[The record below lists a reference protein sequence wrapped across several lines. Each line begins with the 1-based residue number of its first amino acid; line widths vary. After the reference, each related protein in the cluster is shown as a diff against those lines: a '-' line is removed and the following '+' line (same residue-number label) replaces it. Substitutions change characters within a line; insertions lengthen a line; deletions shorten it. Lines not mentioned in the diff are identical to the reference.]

1 MMTLFDYYKYT
12 VKKLIAAGKDNPE
25 GETRLI
31 FQNILNIKR
40 EDFILNKN
48 MPVTPDK
55 CLEIEQVVKQRMDGK
70 PLSKIFGRTEFCGLP
85 IFVTEDTLDPRL
97 DSEVLI
103 QSVFEHFPYAERDL
117 KILDIGTGTGC
128 LVIALLNH
136 YKSAQA
142 IAVDISDKALKIAE
156 KNAATNNVLSRLELQ
171 KISWNDLSKLNS
183 CFDLII
189 SNPPYIDIADIKD
202 MDVEV
207 TEHDPH
213 LALFADKKGLKP
225 YIEMANILP
234 AVLKKD
240 GYVFFEIGC
249 EQAGAVCEIYRDIFS
264 FIKLEKDFAGLDR
277 CLVFKNK

>member
-1 MMTLFDYYKYT
+1 M
-12 VKKLIAAGKDNPE
+12 NE
-25 GETRLI
+25 
-31 FQNILNIKR
+31 
-40 EDFILNKN
+40 
-48 MPVTPDK
+48 
-55 CLEIEQVVKQRMDGK
+55 
-70 PLSKIFGRTEFCGLP
+70 SGL
-85 IFVTEDTLDPRL
+85 
-97 DSEVLI
+97 
-103 QSVFEHFPYAERDL
+103 
-117 KILDIGTGTGC
+117 K
-128 LVIALLNH
+128 
-136 YKSAQA
+136 
-142 IAVDISDKALKIAE
+142 
-156 KNAATNNVLSRLELQ
+156 NNVLSRLELQ